1 MPLWRDQAV
10 VALPCQRQKQS
21 PISPTTTDAQ
31 PRPDLSYLRKLT
43 SNSLF
48 SFVWASVTQAGAV
61 IYKLRSRPAKA
72 EELRIEEKKRILSL
86 RLRQATTLPDWL
98 DIAGEL
104 DELDGNNEWKAT
116 FECDEY
122 DPVLVQ
128 RRLHDLE
135 NARLTCDAAAMTHI
149 IRTALSRDLG
159 GMTNKSIYNHSRIG
173 TKNLVDQYITTAAE
187 TISTLLDVSRKY
199 DFDGA
204 ESRYLLEQLLAARQ
218 AFGRSALL
226 LSGGATFGMNHIGV
240 AKALWETRL
249 LPRIISGSSAGSIV
263 SAVLC
268 VYTDEELPE
277 VLSNVGY
284 GDFSVF
290 SDEDNRL
297 RVFQRL
303 TRFIKHGSFFDIAH
317 LTRVMRDL
325 LGDVTFQEAYNRTRR
340 ILNIGVSNAG
350 IYELPRL
357 LNYITAPNVLIWSA
371 VATSCSVPLIFSSSS
386 LMAKDPITGEITE
399 WHDAPHR
406 WIDGSVD
413 HDLPM
418 TRLSEMF
425 NVNHFIVSQVNPH
438 VVPFIPQEETFF
450 FSDVV
455 EKQLESGWMQ
465 YLTGVARDEAL
476 HRMHVLSEIGVFPNI
491 LRQLRSIMS
500 QRYHG
505 DINILPQIPY
515 DVFPSI
521 LRNPTSEFMAQACL
535 SGERATWP
543 KLGRIR
549 NHCAVELALDSAVQT
564 MRARVIFR
572 VDRVDPLVRTIIAR
586 TPDQRGLYQRRARAQ
601 RSSSYSAEAG
611 EDSQTTRRPAHQLR
625 KSRSSVSH
633 EHVGFD
639 VTYTRVPTDR
649 MSLQSR
655 KPRLSKIST
664 ARKANRSSSLFTL
677 GLEPDDSQLDI
688 ELPRNFRLP
697 EPILPNETPYSNM
710 SEWASASRA
719 QSPARSHRSSS
730 AHVSATTP
738 TRSPVVATAVLS
750 AASLPTCIMSSG
762 SATGPAS
769 PTEQYRRTFHQSS
782 DSSY

>member
-1 MPLWRDQAV
+1 MPHLRDQALV
-10 VALPCQRQKQS
+10 SISCQRQNRL
-21 PISPTTTDAQ
+21 PISLTTN
-31 PRPDLSYLRKLT
+31 PRPGQDLSCLRKLT
-43 SNSLF
+43 ANSLF
-48 SFVWASVTQAGAV
+48 SFVLSSVSRAGGA
-61 IYKLRSRPAKA
+61 ILNLRAKPAKA
-72 EELRIEEKKRILSL
+72 EELRIKERKHVLSL
-86 RLRQATTLPDWL
+86 RLRDATSLHDWL
-98 DIAGEL
+98 EIAGEL
-104 DELDGNNEWKAT
+104 DELDGNNDWKAT

-122 DPVLVQ
+122 DPMLVQ
-128 RRLHDLE
+128 RRLSQLE
-135 NARLTCDAAAMTHI
+135 KAQRSCDAAAMIHI
-149 IRTALSRDLG
+149 IRTSLSRDLG
-159 GMTNKSIYNHSRIG
+159 GMTNKNIYKHSRIG
-173 TKNLVDQYITTAAE
+173 TKNLIDQYITTAAE
-187 TISTLLDVSRKY
+187 TLSTLLDVSRKY
-199 DFDGA
+199 DFDGS

-263 SAVLC
+263 GAVLC
-268 VYTDEELPE
+268 VYTDEEMPE
-277 VLSNVGY
+277 ILANVGY

-290 SDEDNRL
+290 SDDDDRL
-297 RVFQRL
+297 QVFQRL
-303 TRFIKHGSFFDIAH
+303 MRFIKHGSFYDIAH

-386 LMAKDPITGEITE
+386 LMAKDPITGDVTE

-438 VVPFIPQEETFF
+438 VVPFIPHEETFF
-450 FSDVV
+450 FSGVV
-455 EKQLESGWMQ
+455 EKQLESSWMQ
-465 YLTGVARDEAL
+465 YLTGVAREEAL
-476 HRMHVLSEIGVFPNI
+476 HRMHILSEIGVFPNI
-491 LRQLRSIMS
+491 LRKLRSIMS

-515 DVFPSI
+515 DVFPNI
-521 LRNPTSEFMAQACL
+521 LRNPTSEFMVQACL

-572 VDRVDPLVRTIIAR
+572 VDRVDPLVRTVIAR
-586 TPDQRGLYQRRARAQ
+586 TPDQSALHQRRIRAQ
-601 RSSSYSAEAG
+601 RSCSFDAKAG
-611 EDSQTTRRPAHQLR
+611 EVSQAIRRPAHKLR
-625 KSRSSVSH
+625 KSRSSASH
-633 EHVGFD
+633 ENFGFD
-639 VTYTRVPTDR
+639 ITYSRIPTEGLGIR
-649 MSLQSR
+649 PQ
-655 KPRLSKIST
+655 KQKLSMIST
-664 ARKANRSSSLFTL
+664 SQKTSNSSPFTL
-677 GLEPDDSQLDI
+677 GLEPEEDQLDI
-688 ELPRNFRLP
+688 ELPQNFRLP

-710 SEWASASRA
+710 SEWASASRT
-719 QSPARSHRSSS
+719 QSPSRSRRPSN
-730 AHVSATTP
+730 AQVSATIPTP
-738 TRSPVVATAVLS
+738 STVAATAVLS
-750 AASLPTCIMSSG
+750 AAALPALIMSSG
-762 SATGPAS
+762 SAAGATS
-769 PTEQYRRTFHQSS
+769 PSEQYRRTFRQSS
-782 DSSY
+782 DPSY

>member
-1 MPLWRDQAV
+1 MSLLRDQALV
-10 VALPCQRQKQS
+10 SISCQWQKQS
-21 PISPTTTDAQ
+21 PISLTTDPQ
-31 PRPDLSYLRKLT
+31 PGPDLFYLRKLT
-43 SNSLF
+43 SHSLL
-48 SFVWASVTQAGAV
+48 SFVWTSVTQAGAT
-61 IYKLRSRPAKA
+61 IYKLRARPAKA
-72 EELRIEEKKRILSL
+72 EELRIAERKHILSL
-86 RLRQATTLPDWL
+86 RLRDATTLHDWL
-98 DIAGEL
+98 EIAAEL

-128 RRLHDLE
+128 RRLHQLDK
-135 NARLTCDAAAMTHI
+135 ARLSCDAAAMTHI
-149 IRTALSRDLG
+149 IRTSLSRDLG
-159 GMTNKSIYNHSRIG
+159 GMTNRNIYNHSRIG

-187 TISTLLDVSRKY
+187 TLSTLLDVSRKY

-204 ESRYLLEQLLAARQ
+204 ESRYLLEQLLATRQ

-263 SAVLC
+263 GAVLC
-268 VYTDEELPE
+268 VFTDEEMPE
-277 VLSNVGY
+277 ILSNFGS

-290 SDEDNRL
+290 SDDDDRL

-303 TRFIKHGSFFDIAH
+303 MRFIKHGSFFDIAH

-386 LMAKDPITGEITE
+386 LMAKDPITGDITE

-438 VVPFIPQEETFF
+438 VVPFIPHEETFF

-455 EKQLESGWMQ
+455 EKQLESNWMQ
-465 YLTGVARDEAL
+465 YLTGVAREEAL

-491 LRQLRSIMS
+491 LRKLRSIMS
-500 QRYHG
+500 QRYRG

-515 DVFPSI
+515 DVFPSM
-521 LRNPTSEFMAQACL
+521 LRNPTSEFMVQACL

-572 VDRVDPLVRTIIAR
+572 VDRVDPLVRTVIAR
-586 TPDQRGLYQRRARAQ
+586 TPEDGVPHQRKVRAR
-601 RSSSYSAEAG
+601 RSSSYGAEAG
-611 EDSQTTRRPAHQLR
+611 ENTQVTRRPAHQLR

-633 EHVGFD
+633 ENVGLD
-639 VTYTRVPTDR
+639 ITYTRIPTDR
-649 MSLQSR
+649 ASLQSR
-655 KPRLSKIST
+655 NSKLSKIST
-664 ARKANRSSSLFTL
+664 AQKASSNCPFTL
-677 GLEPDDSQLDI
+677 GLEPDDDNLDI

-719 QSPARSHRSSS
+719 QSPVRSHRSSA
-730 AHVSATTP
+730 AHVPATMPTP
-738 TRSPVVATAVLS
+738 SSMAATAVLS
-750 AASLPTCIMSSG
+750 AAALPALIMSSG
-762 SATGPAS
+762 SATCPPS
-769 PTEQYRRTFHQSS
+769 PTEQYRPTFRQSS
-782 DSSY
+782 DSSF

>member
-1 MPLWRDQAV
+1 MSLGRKQV
-10 VALPCQRQKQS
+10 LVSLPCQRQKQS
-21 PISPTTTDAQ
+21 PISLTTADAHT
-31 PRPDLSYLRKLT
+31 RPDLSYLRKLT
-43 SNSLF
+43 SNPLF

-61 IYKLRSRPAKA
+61 IQMLRSRPARS
-72 EELRIEEKKRILSL
+72 EELRIKEQKRILSL
-86 RLRQATTLPDWL
+86 RLREATTLPDWL
-98 DIAGEL
+98 EIAGEL

-116 FECDEY
+116 FDCDEY
-122 DPVLVQ
+122 EPVLVQ

-135 NARLTCDAAAMTHI
+135 KARLSCDAAAMTHI
-149 IRTALSRDLG
+149 IRTSLSRDLG
-159 GMTNKSIYNHSRIG
+159 GMTNRNIYNHSRIG
-173 TKNLVDQYITTAAE
+173 TKNLVDQYITTTAE
-187 TISTLLDVSRKY
+187 TISTLLDVSRKH

-268 VYTDEELPE
+268 VYTDEEMPE
-277 VLSNVGY
+277 ILSNVGY

-290 SDEDNRL
+290 SDEDDRL

-438 VVPFIPQEETFF
+438 VVPFIPHEETFF

-455 EKQLESGWMQ
+455 EKQLESSWMQ
-465 YLTGVARDEAL
+465 YLTGVAREEAL

-491 LRQLRSIMS
+491 IRKLRSIMN
-500 QRYHG
+500 QRYRG

-572 VDRVDPLVRTIIAR
+572 VDRVDPLVRTVIAR
-586 TPDQRGLYQRRARAQ
+586 TPDQPAFYRRGARVQ
-601 RSSSYSAEAG
+601 RSSSYGAEAG
-611 EDSQTTRRPAHQLR
+611 EDSQTTRRRPSHQLR
-625 KSRSSVSH
+625 KSRSSISH
-633 EHVGFD
+633 EDVGFE
-639 VTYTRVPTDR
+639 VTCTRIPKYRV
-649 MSLQSR
+649 SLQSR
-655 KPRLSKIST
+655 RSKFSKIPTHNS
-664 ARKANRSSSLFTL
+664 SSSLFTL
-677 GLEPDDSQLDI
+677 GLEPEDSQLDI
-688 ELPRNFRLP
+688 ELPRNFRFP

-730 AHVSATTP
+730 AHVPATTP
-738 TRSPVVATAVLS
+738 TRSPVAATAVLS
-750 AASLPTCIMSSG
+750 AGALPALIMSSG
-762 SATGPAS
+762 SATTGPPS
-769 PTEQYRRTFHQSS
+769 PTEQYRRTSHQPS
-782 DSSY
+782 DPSC

>member
-1 MPLWRDQAV
+1 MPHLRDQSLV
-10 VALPCQRQKQS
+10 TISCERQKQS
-21 PISPTTTDAQ
+21 STSLPTNPPSGQ
-31 PRPDLSYLRKLT
+31 DLSYLRKLS

-48 SFVWASVTQAGAV
+48 SFVWSSVTRAGNAL
-61 IYKLRSRPAKA
+61 YMLRAKPGNA
-72 EELRIEEKKRILSL
+72 EELRIGERKRILSI
-86 RLRQATTLPDWL
+86 RLRDATTLHDWL
-98 DIAGEL
+98 DIASEL

-122 DPVLVQ
+122 NPSLVQ
-128 RRLHDLE
+128 RRLHQLE
-135 NARLTCDAAAMTHI
+135 KARRSCDAAAMTHI
-149 IRTALSRDLG
+149 IRTSLSRDLG
-159 GMTNKSIYNHSRIG
+159 GMTNTDMYNHSRIG
-173 TKNLVDQYITTAAE
+173 TKNLVDQYITTTAE
-187 TISTLLDVSRKY
+187 TLSTLLDVTRKY
-199 DFDGA
+199 GFDGS

-263 SAVLC
+263 GAVLC
-268 VYTDEELPE
+268 VYTDEEMPE
-277 VLSNVGY
+277 ILSNVGY

-290 SDEDNRL
+290 SDEDDRL

-303 TRFIKHGSFFDIAH
+303 MRFIKHGSFYDIAH

-386 LMAKDPITGEITE
+386 LKAKDPITGEITE

-450 FSDVV
+450 LSDVV
-455 EKQLESGWMQ
+455 EKQLESSWMQ
-465 YLTGVARDEAL
+465 YLTRVAREEAL
-476 HRMHVLSEIGVFPNI
+476 HRMHILSEIGVFPNI
-491 LRQLRSIMS
+491 LRKLRSIMS
-500 QRYHG
+500 QQYHG
-505 DINILPQIPY
+505 DINILPRIPY

-521 LRNPTSEFMAQACL
+521 LRNPTSEFIIQACL

-564 MRARVIFR
+564 MRARVVFR
-572 VDRVDPLVRTIIAR
+572 VDHVDPLVRTVIAR
-586 TPDQRGLYQRRARAQ
+586 TPDRSALHQRRIRAQ
-601 RSSSYSAEAG
+601 RSSSFDAEAD
-611 EDSQTTRRPAHQLR
+611 EVSQNIRRPNHKLR
-625 KSRSSVSH
+625 KSRSSASH
-633 EHVGFD
+633 ESIGFD
-639 VTYTRVPTDR
+639 ATYSRMPIERVGVQ
-649 MSLQSR
+649 LQR
-655 KPRLSKIST
+655 PMLSKIS
-664 ARKANRSSSLFTL
+664 AAQKANNSSPTL
-677 GLEPDDSQLDI
+677 GLEPEI
-688 ELPRNFRLP
+688 ELLQNFRLP

-719 QSPARSHRSSS
+719 QSPARSRRPSNPHVPATMPTTSSV
-730 AHVSATTP
+730 A
-738 TRSPVVATAVLS
+738 ATAVLS
-750 AASLPTCIMSSG
+750 AAALPALIMRSG
-762 SATGPAS
+762 SVTGPPS
-769 PTEQYRRTFHQSS
+769 PTKRHRRTFHPSS